1 MNTTVEGE
9 KKRWITGVVIRGPH
23 HMRSA
28 TDKSNLI
35 IIERIKS
42 YDSIPE
48 SFYEKKTIFKTKD
61 GIYMARKTA
70 IKKIDGIHLTFIRN
84 SLFLA
89 INMIGDIIMKHKNFL
104 TEDAFTAL
112 CASHLTNERSLNFF
126 IVNISLAKT
135 VSKKWLV
142 NHIEKS
148 LIQSNPENQS

>member
-35 IIERIKS
+35 I
-42 YDSIPE
+42 
-48 SFYEKKTIFKTKD
+48 
-61 GIYMARKTA
+61 M
-70 IKKIDGIHLTFIRN
+70 
-84 SLFLA
+84 
-89 INMIGDIIMKHKNFL
+89 
-104 TEDAFTAL
+104 
-112 CASHLTNERSLNFF
+112 TNERSLNFF

-148 LIQSNPENQS
+148 LIQSNPENQR